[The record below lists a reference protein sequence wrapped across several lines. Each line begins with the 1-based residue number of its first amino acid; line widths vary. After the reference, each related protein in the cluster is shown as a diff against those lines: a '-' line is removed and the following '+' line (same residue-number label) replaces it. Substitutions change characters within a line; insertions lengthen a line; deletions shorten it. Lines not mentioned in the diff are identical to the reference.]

1 VLVTE
6 DGPWEAEV
14 LSMEYLGSDS
24 VLACSLGQ
32 QQISVQVAGN
42 PGFKP
47 GHKLRLSFGNDALHY
62 FEAQSGARR
71 EWA

>member
-1 VLVTE
+1 
-6 DGPWEAEV
+6 
-14 LSMEYLGSDS
+14 MEYLGADS

-32 QQISVQVAGN
+32 QQIAVQVAGN

-47 GHKLRLSFGNDALHY
+47 GHKLRLSFATDALHY
-62 FEAQSGARR
+62 FEAQTGSRV